1 MRYTYRGC
9 FVRENKNSGEEKTNQ
24 LVYRDNKTTSTQR
37 INTMAN
43 WHTPLELVKNV
54 KEENMCA
61 HYPKEYYC
69 WKKKFT
75 FLFYRQQIY
84 LPGKDMADYHLK
96 YCILVG
102 WYYPRVNHTVSQK
115 IGFCLGQVQLLVD
128 IFASAC
134 QVDE

>member
-54 KEENMCA
+54 KKKICVLIT
-61 HYPKEYYC
+61 PKNIIAG
-69 WKKKFT
+69 KKSSRFSSTDNK
-75 FLFYRQQIY
+75 YIY
-84 LPGKDMADYHLK
+84 LVKTWQ
-96 YCILVG
+96 I
-102 WYYPRVNHTVSQK
+102 
-115 IGFCLGQVQLLVD
+115 I
-128 IFASAC
+128 I
-134 QVDE
+134 